1 MVKQLLSLA
10 WKNIW
15 RKRNRSIIV
24 LASIALSLVIT
35 ISFRSL
41 MLGNEDKMVE
51 AGVKGAGFI
60 QVHASNYWEDK
71 SINDLFEN
79 DNELR
84 TKIQSVDGVVSIIP
98 RLQNFSLAAG
108 ETTSKATQVI
118 GIDPEA
124 EHNFNSIKDRIVRGS
139 LFTKNSD
146 EVVLAEGL
154 ADYLKLN
161 VGDTLVLIGQGYRAN
176 IAAGKYKLSGIAKLA
191 NPDMN
196 LATVYMPLLL
206 AQEYNS
212 AYSLCSAYL
221 LNIQD
226 KDKTSEIANALKSEL
241 GDNYEV
247 MAWDEMLPDIVNGLK
262 INATIFVLLAT
273 CIFIIVGFGIIGTII
288 MMALERKKEFGMLQA
303 IGLQKSQIQTLV
315 FLESSMLGI
324 LGVII
329 GLGIAIPLMV
339 YMYYHPIPLT
349 GDGAKSFEAM
359 GVEPYMNFGIKP
371 YLWMLMSGV
380 VFLIMLVASSFPM
393 GFVKR
398 QRISEAI
405 KL

>member
-1 MVKQLLSLA
+1 MKQLISLA

-15 RKRNRSIIV
+15 RKRSRSIIV
-24 LASIALSLVIT
+24 LTSIALSLLIT
-35 ISFRSL
+35 ISLRSL

-51 AGVKGAGFI
+51 AGVKGAGYI
-60 QVHASNYWEDK
+60 QVHAADYWKDK

-79 DNELR
+79 EEGLR
-84 TKIQSVDGVVSIIP
+84 SEIQSVDGVISVIP

-108 ETTSKATQVI
+108 ETTSKATQII

-124 EHNFNSIKDRIVRGS
+124 EHRFNSIKDRIVKGG
-139 LFTKNSD
+139 FFDKNANK
-146 EVVLAEGL
+146 VVLAEGL
-154 ADYLKLN
+154 AEYLKLN

-176 IAAGKYKLSGIAKLA
+176 IAAGKFSISGIAKLV

-196 LATVYMPLLL
+196 LATVYMPLTL

-212 AYSLCSAYL
+212 AYGLCSAYL
-221 LNIQD
+221 LNIED
-226 KDKTSEIANALKSEL
+226 KNKTTSIANALKSKL
-241 GDNYEV
+241 GENYEV

-262 INATIFVLLAT
+262 INTTIFALLAT

-303 IGLQKSQIQTLV
+303 IGLQKSQIQSLV
-315 FLESSMLGI
+315 FLESFILGI
-324 LGVII
+324 IGIII

-339 YMYYHPIPLT
+339 YMYYNPIPLT
-349 GDGAKSFEAM
+349 GNGAKSFEAM

-371 YLWMLMSGV
+371 YLWMLMSAV
-380 VFLIMLVASSFPM
+380 IFFIMLIASVFPI
-393 GFVKR
+393 GLVKE
-398 QRISEAI
+398 QKISEAI